1 MQGSTMNRKYV
12 DAKTAMAERRE
23 NVTIWLILIK
33 KSTKLPKKRKIEL
46 LDTFCKE
53 GSYDCI

>member
-1 MQGSTMNRKYV
+1 MNRKYV